1 MPKTLI
7 SFSTSLK
14 NQVFSLLVLAL
25 PSDSASA
32 VLRSG
37 IRKLCCVFRKPMGGA
52 FSPFHWGAP
61 LQNGDLGHKI
71 GHLNRL
77 QQIAHALLRRVTWS

>member
-32 VLRSG
+32 GLRSC
-37 IRKLCCVFRKPMGGA
+37 IRELCCVFWRPVGGA

-61 LQNGDLGHKI
+61 LQNGVLGHKI

-77 QQIAHALLRRVTWS
+77 RQIAHALLRRVTWS